1 MSVEQLRNT
10 LPSFAQD
17 IKINLG
23 NVLNSEDSPLDQLVR
38 YRIGLA
44 SAYATRNVSIAQAI
58 EQSGRALG
66 LIDADIH
73 AAKLA
78 ATLMAMNNVYYR
90 FLHLAHEPELQK
102 LPARLRMQG
111 LVTPGIS
118 KLDFELMSL
127 AVSAIN
133 GCGMCI
139 EAHNREVLKHDVGV
153 SGLQEV
159 ARIAAVVHGVAQG
172 LALVA

>member
-58 EQSGRALG
+58 EQSGRELG
-66 LIDADIH
+66 LIDADVH

-159 ARIAAVVHGVAQG
+159 ARIAAVVHGAAQG

>member
-58 EQSGRALG
+58 EQSGRELG
-66 LIDADIH
+66 LIDADVH

-159 ARIAAVVHGVAQG
+159 ARIAAVVHGAAQG
-172 LALVA
+172 LALVT

>member
-159 ARIAAVVHGVAQG
+159 ARIAAVVHGAAQG

>member
-23 NVLNSEDSPLDQLVR
+23 NVLNSEDSPIDQLVR

-58 EQSGRALG
+58 EQSGRELG
-66 LIDADIH
+66 LIDADVH

-159 ARIAAVVHGVAQG
+159 ARIAAVVHGAAQG

>member
-17 IKINLG
+17 IRINLG

-159 ARIAAVVHGVAQG
+159 ARIAAVVHGAAQG

>member
-1 MSVEQLRNT
+1 MSVEQIRSS

-23 NVLNSEDSPLDQLVR
+23 NVLNAEDSPLEQSTR
-38 YRIGLA
+38 YRIALA
-44 SAYATRNVSIAQAI
+44 SAYATHDLTLAQAI
-58 EQSGRALG
+58 ETSGRELG
-66 LIDADIH
+66 LSDADVN
-73 AAKLA
+73 AAKLS
-78 ATLMAMNNVYYR
+78 ATLMAMNNIYYR

-111 LVTPGIS
+111 LVTPGIN
-118 KLDFELMSL
+118 KLEFELMSL

-139 EAHNREVLKHDVGV
+139 EAHNREAIKHGV
-153 SGLQEV
+153 SVQGLQEV
-159 ARIAAVVHGVAQG
+159 ARIAAVVHATAQG
-172 LALVA
+172 LALAA

>member
-139 EAHNREVLKHDVGV
+139 EAHNREVLKHHVGM

-159 ARIAAVVHGVAQG
+159 ARIAAVVHGAAQG

>member
-17 IKINLG
+17 IRINLG

-159 ARIAAVVHGVAQG
+159 ARIAAVVHGAAQG
-172 LALVA
+172 LALV

>member
-38 YRIGLA
+38 HRIGLA

-58 EQSGRALG
+58 EQSGRELG

-90 FLHLAHEPELQK
+90 FLHLAHEHELQK

-159 ARIAAVVHGVAQG
+159 ARIAAVVHGAAQG

>member
-1 MSVEQLRNT
+1 MSVEALRSA
-10 LPSFAQD
+10 LPAFAQD
-17 IKINLG
+17 IKINFG
-23 NVLNSEDSPLDQLVR
+23 NVLNAEESPLEPLAR
-38 YRIGLA
+38 YRIALA
-44 SAYATRNVSIAQAI
+44 SAYATRNLTLAAAM
-58 EQSGRALG
+58 EQSGRELG
-66 LIDADIH
+66 LTDADVN

-111 LVTPGIS
+111 MMNPGVA
-118 KLDFELMSL
+118 KVDFELMSL

-139 EAHNREVLKHDVGV
+139 EAHNRELAKHGVGV
-153 SGLQEV
+153 QGLQEV
-159 ARIAAVVHGVAQG
+159 ARIAAVVNAAAQG
-172 LALVA
+172 LALAA

>member
-159 ARIAAVVHGVAQG
+159 ARIAAVVHGAAQG
-172 LALVA
+172 LALV

>member
-23 NVLNSEDSPLDQLVR
+23 NVLNSEDSPIDQLVR

-58 EQSGRALG
+58 EQSGRELG
-66 LIDADIH
+66 LIDADVH

>member
-23 NVLNSEDSPLDQLVR
+23 NVLNSEDSPLEQLVR

-111 LVTPGIS
+111 MVTPGIS

-159 ARIAAVVHGVAQG
+159 ARIAAVVHGAAQG
-172 LALVA
+172 LALV

>member
-1 MSVEQLRNT
+1 
-10 LPSFAQD
+10 
-17 IKINLG
+17 
-23 NVLNSEDSPLDQLVR
+23 VR

-159 ARIAAVVHGVAQG
+159 ARIAAVVHGAAQG
-172 LALVA
+172 LALV

>member
-58 EQSGRALG
+58 EQSGRELG
-66 LIDADIH
+66 LIDADVH

-118 KLDFELMSL
+118 KLDFELMLL

-159 ARIAAVVHGVAQG
+159 ARIAAVVHGAAQG

>member
-58 EQSGRALG
+58 EQSGRELG
-66 LIDADIH
+66 LIDADVH